1 MALPSCNQELPDK
14 EKMPASSALK
24 DLAAP
29 YVNGS
34 SAADLPQTGLP
45 LDRFLPPYYPGSMS
59 GWLQRFAPP
68 GSFVLDPFGQ
78 DPYVILELARAG
90 YRVVVSANNPIAAFV
105 LEVMA
110 SAPSAEEISEA
121 VGVLAGIRS
130 AEGLLLEDQI
140 NAYYQFDCPNPE
152 CQQLDFKTKLQ
163 VEYLVW
169 AEDATEPD
177 LAFGSCPRCGKQA
190 EFPLTPEMLASK
202 EPLPALSFLKARLLE
217 HSANPGDPLRELMAE
232 VIAFYP
238 HRSLASLQAMLS
250 RLENPAITPRQR
262 TILRALILSTAD
274 RVNQLWTHP
283 GGRSRPRQLLRP
295 PLFQELNPWQALLAS
310 QKSWSK
316 SDQPVA
322 LREWPAQPPQL
333 GGISVFRGRLR
344 ELDPPI
350 APGMVDVVITSLP
363 RRNQA
368 WWNLSGLWSSWLWG
382 REGSNTLRNSL
393 LKQRYD
399 WTWHS
404 TALQKVLMQLGKL
417 LRPGVPV
424 LLQVTE
430 LDPMFAMAG
439 MLAAQNAGLSLHQLA
454 ANGEMS
460 VLQTSWRFGSPN
472 RQATQGGSFSHA
484 VKKAGEQFLQGLGE
498 PTTYLRLFC
507 GVLVT
512 LLSEGFLAGR
522 LGAGDTLNELQE
534 EIDKSLINPGSF
546 SRFNP
551 GVSADSGLYWLVDAG
566 SSAQSAAD
574 RAERA
579 ILNALQTQPLLP
591 VKDALIAVNQK
602 LPGLQN
608 VEMEL
613 VQAILESYADP
624 TPDYK
629 AWSLRT
635 FETTREREKD
645 LKAIV
650 ELIESLSRRLRVPR
664 EIKTDSIAWLG
675 LDGSPEFSFF
685 PIITTEFSD
694 LLIRHQDLPGR
705 KLIVLPGS
713 RANLAAFKLRRD
725 PHLQS
730 LKTENWS
737 IVKYRQLRNLSDN
750 PLLTQ
755 ELFASQI
762 TGDPPEYRST
772 QLALF

>member
-1 MALPSCNQELPDK
+1 MPGSNALN
-14 EKMPASSALK
+14 

-34 SAADLPQTGLP
+34 FAADLPQTGLP

-90 YRVVVSANNPIAAFV
+90 YRMVVSANNPIAAFI

-121 VGVLAGIRS
+121 VGILAGIRS

-140 NAYYQFDCPNPE
+140 NAYYQFDCPNPD
-152 CQQLDFKTKLQ
+152 CQQQDLKTKLQ

-169 AEDATEPD
+169 AENAFEPE

-190 EFPLTPEMLASK
+190 EYPLTPEMLASK

-217 HSANPGDPLRELMAE
+217 LSANPGDPLRELMSD

-238 HRSLASLQAMLS
+238 HRSLASLQAMIS
-250 RLENPAITPRQR
+250 RLDNPLISPRQR
-262 TILRALILSTAD
+262 TLLRALILSTAD

-310 QKSWSK
+310 QKAWSK
-316 SDQPVA
+316 TEKAVP

-333 GGISVFRGRLR
+333 GGISIFRGRLR

-350 APGMVDVVITSLP
+350 PPGMVDVVITSMP

-382 REGSNTLRNSL
+382 RDGSATLRNSL

-417 LRPGVPV
+417 MRPGVPV

-430 LDPMFAMAG
+430 LDPMFAMASI
-439 MLAAQNAGLSLHQLA
+439 LAAQNAGLSLQQLA

-460 VLQTSWRFGSPN
+460 VLQTSWRFGRPS
-472 RQATQGGSFSHA
+472 RQPAQAGSFSQA
-484 VKKAGEQFLQGLGE
+484 VKRAGSQFLQRLGE
-498 PTTYLRLFC
+498 PATYLRLFSA
-507 GVLVT
+507 VLVT
-512 LLSEGFLAGR
+512 LLSDGLLEGRPGQ
-522 LGAGDTLNELQE
+522 GETLNELQE
-534 EIDKSLINPGSF
+534 EIDKALSDPGTF

-551 GVSADSGLYWLVDAG
+551 GISADSGLYWLADAG
-566 SSAQSAAD
+566 TSAQTAAD
-574 RAERA
+574 RAERSL
-579 ILNALQTQPLLP
+579 LNALQTQPLLS
-591 VKDALIAVNQK
+591 VKDALAAVNLK

-624 TPDYK
+624 TPDFK

-635 FETTREREKD
+635 FETTRERQKD
-645 LKAIV
+645 LKAIY
-650 ELIESLSRRLRVPR
+650 ELIESLANRLRMPR
-664 EIKTDSIAWLG
+664 ELRTDSIVWLG

-685 PIITTEFSD
+685 PIITTEFSE

-750 PLLTQ
+750 PLLTR

>member
-1 MALPSCNQELPDK
+1 MHG
-14 EKMPASSALK
+14 SSTLI

-34 SAADLPQTGLP
+34 SAADIPQTGLP

-59 GWLQRFAPP
+59 AWLQRFAPP
-68 GSFVLDPFGQ
+68 GSLVLDPYGQ
-78 DPYVILELARAG
+78 DPYVVLELARAG
-90 YRVVVSANNPIAAFV
+90 YRVVVSANNPVAAFI

-121 VGVLAGIRS
+121 VHTLAGISS
-130 AEGLLLEDQI
+130 AEGMLLEDQI
-140 NAYYQFDCPNPE
+140 NAFYQFDCPNPE
-152 CQQLDFKTKLQ
+152 CQQLDPKPKLI
-163 VEYLVW
+163 VDYLVW
-169 AEDATEPD
+169 AEDASEPE
-177 LAFGSCPRCGKQA
+177 LAFGACPVCGKQT
-190 EFPLTPEMLASK
+190 EYELTPEMLASK
-202 EPLPALSFLKARLLE
+202 EPLPALSVLKARLLE
-217 HSANPGDPLRELMAE
+217 LSANPGDPLRELMQE
-232 VIAFYP
+232 VITFYP

-250 RLENPAITPRQR
+250 RIDNPVINPRQR
-262 TILRALILSTAD
+262 TLLRALILSTAD
-274 RVNQLWTHP
+274 RVNQLWTYP

-295 PLFQELNPWQALLAS
+295 PLYQETNPWQALLSS
-310 QKSWSK
+310 QKVWSK
-316 SDQPVA
+316 TDQPVSM
-322 LREWPAQPPQL
+322 REWPALPPQM
-333 GGISVFRGRLR
+333 GGISIFRGRLR
-344 ELDPPI
+344 ELDPPL
-350 APGMVDVVITSLP
+350 APGSVDVVITSLP

-382 REGSNTLRNSL
+382 REGSSTLRNSL

-404 TALQKVLMQLGKL
+404 IALQKVLLQLGKL

-430 LDPMFAMAG
+430 IDPMFVMAG
-439 MLAAQNAGLSLHQLA
+439 LLAAQNAGLTLQQLA

-460 VLQTSWRFGSPN
+460 VLQSAWRFGRPA
-472 RQATQGGSFSHA
+472 RQGNLNLSFAQS
-484 VKKAGEQFLQGLGE
+484 VRKAGVQFLQRFGE
-498 PTTYLRLFC
+498 PATYLRLFSA
-507 GVLVT
+507 VIIS
-512 LLSEGFLAGR
+512 LLSEGLLEGR
-522 LGAGDTLNELQE
+522 PGSGETLNELQE
-534 EIDKSLINPGSF
+534 EIDEALTVPGLF

-551 GVSADSGLYWLVDAG
+551 GVSADSGLYWLLDASG
-566 SSAQSAAD
+566 SAQTAAD

-579 ILNALQTQPLLP
+579 ILNALQNQPLLSTR
-591 VKDALIAVNQK
+591 DAIAAVNLN

-624 TPDYK
+624 TPDLK
-629 AWSLRT
+629 AWSLRALEKT
-635 FETTREREKD
+635 KERQKD
-645 LKAIV
+645 LRTIF
-650 ELIESLSRRLRVPR
+650 ELIESLANRTGMAR
-664 EIKTDSIAWLG
+664 EIKTDSIVWLDQ
-675 LDGSPEFSFF
+675 DGTPEFTFF

-694 LLIRHQDLPGR
+694 LLIRHQLTPGR

-737 IVKYRQLRNLSDN
+737 VVKYRQLRNLNDN
-750 PLLTQ
+750 PLLNRD
-755 ELFASQI
+755 LFASQI

>member
-1 MALPSCNQELPDK
+1 MHGSTALI
-14 EKMPASSALK
+14 

-34 SAADLPQTGLP
+34 NPADQAETGLP

-68 GSFVLDPFGQ
+68 GSLVLDPFGQ
-78 DPYVILELARAG
+78 DPYVVLELARAG
-90 YRVVVSANNPIAAFV
+90 YRVVVSANNPIAAFI
-105 LEVMA
+105 LDVMA

-121 VGVLAGIRS
+121 VRVLAGIKS

-152 CQQLDFKTKLQ
+152 CQQLDEKPKLQ
-163 VEYLVW
+163 VDYLVW
-169 AEDATEPD
+169 AEDATEPE
-177 LAFGSCPRCGKQA
+177 LVFGSCPRCGKQA
-190 EFPLTPEMLASK
+190 EYQLTPEMLASK
-202 EPLPALSFLKARLLE
+202 EPLPPLSVLKARLLE
-217 HSANPGDPLRELMAE
+217 LSANPGDPLRELMSE

-250 RLENPAITPRQR
+250 RIESPIITPRQR
-262 TILRALILSTAD
+262 TLLRALILSTAD

-295 PLFQELNPWQALLAS
+295 PLFQEQNPWQALLAS
-310 QKSWSK
+310 QKVWSK
-316 SDQPVA
+316 TEQPVP
-322 LREWPAQPPQL
+322 LREWPAQPPQM
-333 GGISVFRGRLR
+333 GGISLFRGRLR
-344 ELDPPI
+344 ELAPPLS
-350 APGMVDVVITSLP
+350 PGQVDVVITSLP

-382 REGSNTLRNSL
+382 REGSATLRNSL

-404 TALQKVLMQLGKL
+404 TALQKVLLQLGKL
-417 LRPGVPV
+417 MQPGVPV

-430 LDPMFAMAG
+430 LDPMFTMAG
-439 MLAAQNAGLSLHQLA
+439 LLAAQNAGLDLHQLA

-460 VLQTSWRFGSPN
+460 VLQTAWRFGRPN
-472 RQATQGGSFSHA
+472 QKAAQGLSFSQA
-484 VKKAGEQFLQGLGE
+484 VKKAGVQFLQRYGE
-498 PTTYLRLFC
+498 PTTYPRLFC
-507 GVLVT
+507 ALIVS
-512 LLSEGFLAGR
+512 LLFEGLLEGR
-522 LGAGDTLNELQE
+522 PGPGDSLNDLQE
-534 EIDKSLINPGSF
+534 EIDKALTVPGLF

-551 GVSADSGLYWLVDAG
+551 GISTDSGLYWLVDASG
-566 SSAQSAAD
+566 SAQTAAD

-579 ILNALQTQPLLP
+579 ILNALQNQPLLST
-591 VKDALIAVNQK
+591 KDALAAVNLK

-635 FETTREREKD
+635 FETTRVRQKD
-645 LKAIV
+645 LKTIF
-650 ELIESLSRRLRVPR
+650 ELIESLANRMGMPR
-664 EIKTDSIAWLG
+664 EIKNDSITWLG
-675 LDGSPEFSFF
+675 QDGSPEFSFF
-685 PIITTEFSD
+685 PIITTEFSE
-694 LLIRHQDLPGR
+694 LLIRHQDLPGK

-737 IVKYRQLRNLSDN
+737 IVKNRQLRNLSEN
-750 PLLTQ
+750 PLLNR

-762 TGDPPEYRST
+762 TGDPPEYRSS

>member
-1 MALPSCNQELPDK
+1 
-14 EKMPASSALK
+14 MPGSTTLTE
-24 DLAAP
+24 LAAP

-34 SAADLPQTGLP
+34 SPADQPQTGLP
-45 LDRFLPPYYPGSMS
+45 LDRFLPPYYPGSMT

-68 GSFVLDPFGQ
+68 GSLVLDPFGQ
-78 DPYVILELARAG
+78 DPYVVLELAQAG
-90 YRVVVSANNPIAAFV
+90 YRVVVSANNPIAAFI

-121 VGVLAGIRS
+121 FHALAGIRS

-152 CQQLDFKTKLQ
+152 CQQLDVKPKLQ
-163 VEYLVW
+163 VDYLVW
-169 AEDATEPD
+169 AEDALEPE
-177 LAFGSCPRCGKQA
+177 LAFGSCPHCGKQA
-190 EFPLTPEMLASK
+190 EYEITPEMLSSK
-202 EPLPALSFLKARLLE
+202 EPLPALSVLKAHLLE
-217 HSANPGDPLRELMAE
+217 LSANPGDPLRDLMSE

-238 HRSLASLQAMLS
+238 HRSLASLQAILS
-250 RLENPAITPRQR
+250 RIDNPLITPRQR
-262 TILRALILSTAD
+262 TLLKALFLTTAD

-310 QKSWSK
+310 QKVWSK
-316 SDQPVA
+316 TEQAVP
-322 LREWPAQPPQL
+322 LREWPALPPQM
-333 GGISVFRGRLR
+333 GGISIFRGRLR
-344 ELDPPI
+344 ELDPPM
-350 APGMVDVVITSLP
+350 APGLVDVVITSLP

-382 REGSNTLRNSL
+382 REGSHTLRNSL

-404 TALQKVLMQLGKL
+404 TALKKVLVQLGKL

-439 MLAAQNAGLSLHQLA
+439 ILAAQNAGLSMHQLA
-454 ANGEMS
+454 ANGEMT
-460 VLQTSWRFGSPN
+460 VLQTAWRFGQPN
-472 RQATQGGSFSHA
+472 RQSSQSVSFAQA
-484 VKKAGEQFLQGLGE
+484 VKKAGVQFLQRFGE
-498 PTTYLRLFC
+498 PANYLRLFC
-507 GVLVT
+507 AVIVSVLSKG
-512 LLSEGFLAGR
+512 LLEGRPGLSN
-522 LGAGDTLNELQE
+522 TLNELQE
-534 EIDKSLINPGSF
+534 EIDAALTDPGLF
-546 SRFNP
+546 ARFNP
-551 GVSADSGLYWLVDAG
+551 GVSADSGLYWLVDASG
-566 SSAQSAAD
+566 SAPTAAD
-574 RAERA
+574 RAEIA
-579 ILNALQTQPLLP
+579 ILNALQNQPLLSM
-591 VKDALIAVNQK
+591 KDALAAVNLK

-608 VEMEL
+608 VEMEM

-629 AWSLRT
+629 AWSLRD

-645 LKAIV
+645 LRTIF
-650 ELIESLSRRLRVPR
+650 ELIESLANRLHMGC
-664 EIKTDSIAWLG
+664 EIKTDSIVWLG
-675 LDGSPEFSFF
+675 DNGLPEFSFF
-685 PIITTEFSD
+685 PIITSEFSE
-694 LLIRHQDLPGR
+694 LFVRYQDLPGM

-713 RANLAAFKLRRD
+713 RANLTAFKLRRD

-730 LKTENWS
+730 LKTANWI
-737 IVKYRQLRNLSDN
+737 IVKYRQLRNLGDN
-750 PLLTQ
+750 PLLNR

>member
-1 MALPSCNQELPDK
+1 MALLFCSHEQLDE
-14 EKMPASSALK
+14 EKMPGSTTLI

-68 GSFVLDPFGQ
+68 GSLVLDPFGQ
-78 DPYVILELARAG
+78 DPYVVLELARAG
-90 YRVVVSANNPIAAFV
+90 YRVLVSANNPIAAFI

-121 VGVLAGIRS
+121 VHVLAGIKS

-152 CQQLDFKTKLQ
+152 CQALDPRPKLQ

-169 AEDATEPD
+169 AEDALEPE

-190 EFPLTPEMLASK
+190 EHQLTPEILASK
-202 EPLPALSFLKARLLE
+202 EPLPPLSVLKARLLE
-217 HSANPGDPLRELMAE
+217 LSANPADPLRELMAE

-238 HRSLASLQAMLS
+238 HRSLASLQTMLS
-250 RLENPAITPRQR
+250 RLDNPTITPRQR
-262 TILRALILSTAD
+262 TLLRALILSTAD
-274 RVNQLWTHP
+274 RINQLWTHP
-283 GGRSRPRQLLRP
+283 GGRNRPRQLLRP
-295 PLFQELNPWQALLAS
+295 PLFQELNPWQALLAA
-310 QKSWSK
+310 QKVWSK
-316 SDQPVA
+316 TEQAVP
-322 LREWPAQPPQL
+322 LREWPAQPPQM
-333 GGISVFRGRLR
+333 GGISIFRGRLR

-350 APGMVDVVITSLP
+350 APGSVDVVITSLP

-382 REGSNTLRNSL
+382 REGSATLRNSL

-404 TALQKVLMQLGKL
+404 TALQKVLVQLGKL

-430 LDPMFAMAG
+430 LDPMFTMAG
-439 MLAAQNAGLSLHQLA
+439 LLAAQNAGLSLHQLA
-454 ANGEMS
+454 ANGELS
-460 VLQTSWRFGSPN
+460 VLQTSWRFGRPN
-472 RQATQGGSFSHA
+472 RQSSQVPSFSQA
-484 VKKAGEQFLQGLGE
+484 VKNAGVQFLRRIGE
-498 PTTYLRLFC
+498 PATYLRLFSA
-507 GVLVT
+507 VMVT
-512 LLSEGFLAGR
+512 LLSDGLLEGRPGP
-522 LGAGDTLNELQE
+522 GETLNELQE
-534 EIDKSLINPGSF
+534 QIDKALTDPGTF

-551 GVSADSGLYWLVDAG
+551 GISADSGLYWLVDA
-566 SSAQSAAD
+566 SSIAQTAAD

-579 ILNALQTQPLLP
+579 LLNALQNQPLLSM
-591 VKDALIAVNQK
+591 KDALAAVNLK

-608 VEMEL
+608 VEMEML
-613 VQAILESYADP
+613 QAILESYADP
-624 TPDYK
+624 TPDLK

-635 FETTREREKD
+635 FETTRERQKD
-645 LKAIV
+645 LKTIF
-650 ELIESLSRRLRVPR
+650 ELIELLANRMHVAR
-664 EIKTDSIAWLG
+664 EIRTDSIVWLG
-675 LDGSPEFSFF
+675 QDGSPEFSFF
-685 PIITTEFSD
+685 PIITTEFSE
-694 LLIRHQDLPGR
+694 LLIRHQDFPGT

-730 LKTENWS
+730 LKTESWN

-750 PLLTQ
+750 PLLTR

>member
-1 MALPSCNQELPDK
+1 MPGNTALN
-14 EKMPASSALK
+14 

-45 LDRFLPPYYPGSMS
+45 LDRFLPPFYPGSMS

-78 DPYVILELARAG
+78 DPYVVLELARAG
-90 YRVVVSANNPIAAFV
+90 YRVVVSANNPIASFI

-110 SAPSAEEISEA
+110 SAPNPEEISEA
-121 VGVLAGIRS
+121 VAVLAGIRS

-152 CQQLDFKTKLQ
+152 YQKQDVKPKLLA
-163 VEYLVW
+163 EYLVW
-169 AEDATEPD
+169 AENAPEPEF
-177 LAFGSCPRCGKQA
+177 AFGSCPRCGKQA
-190 EFPLTPEMLASK
+190 EFPLTPEILASK
-202 EPLPALSFLKARLLE
+202 EPLPALSVLKARLLE
-217 HSANPGDPLRELMAE
+217 LSSNPGDPLRELMAE
-232 VIAFYP
+232 VISFYP
-238 HRSLASLQAMLS
+238 HRSLASLQAILS
-250 RLENPAITPRQR
+250 RLDNPAITPRQR
-262 TILRALILSTAD
+262 TLLRALILSTAD

-310 QKSWSK
+310 QKAWSK
-316 SDQPVA
+316 TEKAVS
-322 LREWPAQPPQL
+322 LREWPAQPPQM
-333 GGISVFRGRLR
+333 GGISIFRGRLR

-350 APGMVDVVITSLP
+350 PPGMVDVVMTSLP

-382 REGSNTLRNSL
+382 REGSATLRNSL

-439 MLAAQNAGLSLHQLA
+439 ILAAQNAGLSLHQLA

-460 VLQTSWRFGSPN
+460 VLQTAWRFSTPS
-472 RQATQGGSFSHA
+472 RQSRQRFSFSQA
-484 VKKAGEQFLQGLGE
+484 VNKAGIQFLQSYGE
-498 PTTYLRLFC
+498 PATYLRLFTA
-507 GVLVT
+507 VIISLA
-512 LLSEGFLAGR
+512 SEGYLEGR
-522 LGAGDTLNELQE
+522 PSPQDTLNELQE
-534 EIDKSLINPGSF
+534 EIDKTLTSPGVFSRINPGL
-546 SRFNP
+546 
-551 GVSADSGLYWLVDAG
+551 SADTGLYWLVDA
-566 SSAQSAAD
+566 SDIAQTAAD

-579 ILNALQTQPLLP
+579 ILNALQNQPLLAM
-591 VKDALIAVNQK
+591 KDALVAVNLT

-613 VQAILESYADP
+613 LQDILESYADP

-629 AWSLRT
+629 AWSLRD
-635 FETTREREKD
+635 FEATRERQKD
-645 LKAIV
+645 LKTIFG
-650 ELIESLSRRLRVPR
+650 LIESLANRLRMTH
-664 EIKTDSIAWLG
+664 EIKADSITWLAQ
-675 LDGSPEFSFF
+675 DGSPEFNFF
-685 PIITTEFSD
+685 PIISTEFSD
-694 LLIRHQDLPGR
+694 LLVRYQDLPGR
-705 KLIVLPGS
+705 KLIVIPGS

-730 LKTENWS
+730 LKTENWN
-737 IVKYRQLRNLSDN
+737 IVKFRQLRNLSDN
-750 PLLTQ
+750 PLLTR

-762 TGDPPEYRST
+762 TGDPPEYSSS

>member
-1 MALPSCNQELPDK
+1 MSGSTILS
-14 EKMPASSALK
+14 

-34 SAADLPQTGLP
+34 SPADQPQTGLP
-45 LDRFLPPYYPGSMS
+45 LDRFLPPYYPGSIS

-68 GSFVLDPFGQ
+68 GSLILDPFGQ
-78 DPYVILELARAG
+78 DPYVLLELARAG
-90 YRVVVSANNPIAAFV
+90 YRVVVSANNPIAAFI

-121 VGVLAGIRS
+121 VHILAGIRS
-130 AEGLLLEDQI
+130 AEGLSLEDQI

-152 CQQLDFKTKLQ
+152 CQQVDEKAKLQ
-163 VEYLVW
+163 VDYLVW
-169 AEDATEPD
+169 AENALEPE
-177 LAFGSCPRCGKQA
+177 LAFGSCPHCGKQA
-190 EFPLTPEMLASK
+190 EYPLTPEMLASK
-202 EPLPALSFLKARLLE
+202 EPLPPLSVLKARLLE
-217 HSANPGDPLRELMAE
+217 LSANPGDPLRDLMSE

-238 HRSLASLQAMLS
+238 HRSLASLQTILS
-250 RLENPAITPRQR
+250 RLDNPIITPRQR
-262 TILRALILSTAD
+262 TLLRALILSTAD

-295 PLFQELNPWQALLAS
+295 PLFQELNPWQALLAA
-310 QKSWSK
+310 QKIWSK
-316 SDQPVA
+316 TEQAVPM
-322 LREWPAQPPQL
+322 RQWPALPPQM
-333 GGISVFRGRLR
+333 GGISIFRGRLR
-344 ELDPPI
+344 ELDPPM
-350 APGMVDVVITSLP
+350 APGSVDVVITSLP

-382 REGSNTLRNSL
+382 REGSATLRNSL

-404 TALQKVLMQLGKL
+404 TALQKVLVQLGKL

-424 LLQVTE
+424 LMQVTE
-430 LDPMFAMAG
+430 LDPMFTMAG
-439 MLAAQNAGLSLHQLA
+439 ILAAQNAGLTLHQLA
-454 ANGEMS
+454 ANGDMT
-460 VLQTSWRFGSPN
+460 VLQSAWHFGRPN
-472 RQATQGGSFSHA
+472 RQSGQNISFSQA
-484 VKKAGEQFLQGLGE
+484 VKKAGMQFLQRVGE
-498 PTTYLRLFC
+498 PVTYLRLFC
-507 GVLVT
+507 AVIVT
-512 LLSEGFLAGR
+512 LLTDGLLDGR
-522 LGAGDTLNELQE
+522 PGPGETLNELQE
-534 EIDKSLINPGSF
+534 EIDKALTEPGPF

-551 GVSADSGLYWLVDAG
+551 GVSADSGLYWLVDASG
-566 SSAQSAAD
+566 SAQSAAD

-579 ILNALQTQPLLP
+579 ILNALQSQPLLSMR
-591 VKDALIAVNQK
+591 DALNAVNLK

-624 TPDYK
+624 TPDLK
-629 AWSLRT
+629 AWSLRS

-645 LKAIV
+645 LKTIF
-650 ELIESLSRRLRVPR
+650 ELIESLANRIRLAR
-664 EIKTDSIAWLG
+664 EIKTDSIIWLG
-675 LDGSPEFSFF
+675 QDGSPEFSFF
-685 PIITTEFSD
+685 PIITTEFSE
-694 LLIRHQDLPGR
+694 LLIRHQYLPGK

-725 PHLQS
+725 PHLQL
-730 LKTENWS
+730 LKTERWS

-762 TGDPPEYRST
+762 TGDPPEYRSS

>member
-1 MALPSCNQELPDK
+1 MLNNLNLPD
-14 EKMPASSALK
+14 LV
-24 DLAAP
+24 AP
-29 YVNGS
+29 YVNGAS
-34 SAADLPQTGLP
+34 PADQAQTGLP

-68 GSFVLDPFGQ
+68 GSLVLDPFGQ

-90 YRVVVSANNPIAAFV
+90 YRVVVSANNPIAAFI

-121 VGVLAGIRS
+121 VHALAGIRS
-130 AEGLLLEDQI
+130 TEGLTLEDQI
-140 NAYYQFDCPNPE
+140 NAYYQFDCPNPD
-152 CQQLDFKTKLQ
+152 CQQRDEKPKLL
-163 VEYLVW
+163 VDYLVW
-169 AEDATEPD
+169 AEDATEPE
-177 LAFGSCPRCGKQA
+177 LAFGTCPGCGRQA
-190 EFPLTPEMLASK
+190 EYQLTPQILASK
-202 EPLPALSFLKARLLE
+202 EPLPPLSVLKARLLE
-217 HSANPGDPLRELMAE
+217 LSANPGDPLRDLMAE

-238 HRSLASLQAMLS
+238 HRSLASLQAILS
-250 RLENPAITPRQR
+250 RIDNPLISPRQR
-262 TILRALILSTAD
+262 TLLRALILSTAD

-295 PLFQELNPWQALLAS
+295 PLFQELNPWKALLAS
-310 QKSWSK
+310 QKVWSK
-316 SDQPVA
+316 TEQSVP
-322 LREWPAQPPQL
+322 LREWPLLPPQT
-333 GGISVFRGRLR
+333 GGISIFRGRLR
-344 ELDPPI
+344 ELDPPGP
-350 APGMVDVVITSLP
+350 PGLVDVVITSLP

-382 REGSNTLRNSL
+382 REGSSTLRNSL

-404 TALQKVLMQLGKL
+404 TALQKVLVQLGKL

-439 MLAAQNAGLSLHQLA
+439 LLGAQNAGLTLHQLA

-460 VLQTSWRFGSPN
+460 VLQTAWRFNAPF
-472 RQATQGGSFSHA
+472 RQSSQRVSFSQA
-484 VKKAGEQFLQGLGE
+484 VKNAGMQFLQSYGE
-498 PTTYLRLFC
+498 PATYLRLFSAII
-507 GVLVT
+507 VS
-512 LLSEGFLAGR
+512 LLSEGLLEGR
-522 LGAGDTLNELQE
+522 PGPEETLNEFQE
-534 EIDKSLINPGSF
+534 EIDKTLTSPGVF

-551 GVSADSGLYWLVDAG
+551 GLSADTGLYWLVDANG
-566 SSAQSAAD
+566 SAQTAAD

-579 ILNALQTQPLLP
+579 LLNALQNQPLLSM
-591 VKDALIAVNQK
+591 KDALAAVNLK

-613 VQAILESYADP
+613 VHAILESYADP

-629 AWSLRT
+629 AWSLRD
-635 FETTREREKD
+635 FESTREREKD
-645 LKAIV
+645 LKTIFK
-650 ELIESLSRRLRVPR
+650 LLESLANRLHMTR
-664 EIKTDSIAWLG
+664 ELKTDSITWLG
-675 LDGSPEFSFF
+675 QDGSPEFSFF
-685 PIITTEFSD
+685 PIITTEFSQ
-694 LLIRHQDLPGR
+694 LLVRYQDLPGR
-705 KLIVLPGS
+705 KLIVIPGS
-713 RANLAAFKLRRD
+713 RANLAAYKLRRD

-737 IVKYRQLRNLSDN
+737 IIKNRQLRNLSDN
-750 PLLTQ
+750 PLLTR

-762 TGDPPEYRST
+762 TGDPPEYRSS

>member
-1 MALPSCNQELPDK
+1 MPGNTALN
-14 EKMPASSALK
+14 

-45 LDRFLPPYYPGSMS
+45 LDRFLPPFYPGSMS

-78 DPYVILELARAG
+78 DPYVVLELARAG
-90 YRVVVSANNPIAAFV
+90 YRVVVSANNPIAAFI

-110 SAPSAEEISEA
+110 SAPSPEEISEA
-121 VGVLAGIRS
+121 FGVLAGIRS

-140 NAYYQFDCPNPE
+140 NAYYQFDCPNTE
-152 CQQLDFKTKLQ
+152 CQKQDVKPKLLA
-163 VEYLVW
+163 EYLVW
-169 AEDATEPD
+169 AENAPEPE
-177 LAFGSCPRCGKQA
+177 LAFGSCPHCGKQA
-190 EFPLTPEMLASK
+190 EYPLTPEILASK
-202 EPLPALSFLKARLLE
+202 EPLPALSVLKARLLE
-217 HSANPGDPLRELMAE
+217 LSSNPGDPLRELMSE

-238 HRSLASLQAMLS
+238 HRSLASLQAILS
-250 RLENPAITPRQR
+250 RLDNPLITSRQR
-262 TILRALILSTAD
+262 VLLKALILSTAD

-310 QKSWSK
+310 QKVWSK
-316 SDQPVA
+316 TEKAVS
-322 LREWPAQPPQL
+322 LREWPAQPPQM
-333 GGISVFRGRLR
+333 GGISIFRGRLR

-350 APGMVDVVITSLP
+350 PPGMVDVVITSLP

-382 REGSNTLRNSL
+382 REGSATLRNSL

-439 MLAAQNAGLSLHQLA
+439 ILAAQNAGLSLHQLA

-460 VLQTSWRFGSPN
+460 VLQSSWRFGQPS
-472 RQATQGGSFSHA
+472 RQPAQGGSFSQA
-484 VKKAGEQFLQGLGE
+484 VKKAGVHFLQRVGE

-507 GVLVT
+507 AVLVT
-512 LLSEGFLAGR
+512 LLSDGLLEGRPGP
-522 LGAGDTLNELQE
+522 GETLNELQE
-534 EIDKSLINPGSF
+534 EIDKALTDPGTF

-551 GVSADSGLYWLVDAG
+551 GISADSGLYWLADI
-566 SSAQSAAD
+566 SFSTQTAAD

-579 ILNALQTQPLLP
+579 ILNALQTQPLLS
-591 VKDALIAVNQK
+591 VKDALAAVNLK

-608 VEMEL
+608 IEMEL

-635 FETTREREKD
+635 FETTRERDKD
-645 LKAIV
+645 LKAIF
-650 ELIESLSRRLRVPR
+650 ELIESLAHRLRLSR
-664 EIKTDSIAWLG
+664 EIKTDAIVWLG
-675 LDGSPEFSFF
+675 LDGAPEFTFF
-685 PIITTEFSD
+685 PIITTEFSE
-694 LLIRHQDLPGR
+694 LLIHHQDLPGR

-713 RANLAAFKLRRD
+713 RANLTAYKLRRD

-730 LKTENWS
+730 LKTEKWS

-750 PLLTQ
+750 PLLTR

-762 TGDPPEYRST
+762 TGDPPEYRSS